1 MHLQLRQNKIPVL
14 DYLGVK
20 PSLVSL
26 ISDVGVL
33 QTGDEVKITVPAT
46 VPATEDLLKVLADTE
61 VSWWRAFATSKF
73 AVQHTSYIASPLR
86 HILAPSAGRKLTI

>member
-1 MHLQLRQNKIPVL
+1 MHLQWRQNKIPVL

-26 ISDVGVL
+26 ISGVGVL

-46 VPATEDLLKVLADTE
+46 VPATEDWLKVLANTE
-61 VSWWRAFATSKF
+61 VSWWRVFVTSKF
-73 AVQHTSYIASPLR
+73 TVQHTSYIADPLR
-86 HILAPSAGRKLTI
+86 HILAPSATQKLTI